1 MSKSLVIV
9 ESPAKAKTIEKILG
23 KDFTVKSSIGH
34 IRDLPKSGMS
44 IDIENGFAPQY
55 EINKDKKTTVNELK
69 KLAKEADIV
78 WLATDEDREGEAIAW
93 HLLEALKLD
102 ESKTKRIVFHEITE
116 KAIKNAIQNP
126 RKIDKQLVDAQ
137 QARRVLDRLVGYEL
151 SPVLWKK
158 VRYGLSAGRVQS
170 VAVRLISERERE
182 ILDFEAETFFKVTAN
197 LLSQDD
203 KSFNAS
209 LNDKIEGEADAK
221 VFLNEVLEST
231 LSVNDVTKRP
241 GTRKPA
247 APFTTSTLQQE
258 ANRKFGYSTKQT
270 MSIAQKLYENGKIT
284 YMRTDSLNLSE
295 TAIENATNV
304 ILNNFGKEYLHTRK
318 YSTKSAGAQEAHE
331 AIRPTDFNITS
342 VQGMD
347 YSAQKLYDL
356 IWKRTLASQMSE
368 AQLERTTI
376 NIGVSKSERT
386 LQSKG
391 EVIKFDG
398 FLKLYLEGSDDEED
412 DDNSGLLPNLKV
424 GEEVNLELMTA
435 KQSFSKAAARYSEA
449 SLVKKLE
456 ELGIGRPSTYA
467 PTISTIQDRSY
478 VIKEDRPGVE
488 REYKLLT
495 LSEGIIE
502 EKVETEIT
510 GAEKAK
516 LFPTDTGMVVNNFL
530 VEHFPTIV
538 DLNFTAKVEQEFDE
552 ISDGKKVWNEM
563 ISDFYIPFSK
573 SIKNS
578 ENITKAEAIK
588 PRELGLDPK
597 TKKPIYA
604 RIGRFGAMV
613 QLGDQESDEEL
624 KFASIPKEMSIDT
637 ITLEEALKLFQLP
650 RVLGE
655 LEEGPVKA
663 NLGRFGPYVQLGKTF
678 ASLKNVDVYD
688 VTFEQAITLIE
699 EKREADRNKLI
710 LNFEEAGIQVLNG
723 RYGPYITNGKVNA
736 KIPKDKEP
744 KSLTLEECKKL
755 IDEAPAKKGRGGRAV
770 AKKSTATKST
780 TKKAPAKKTTTKKA
794 TSKSTTKKK

>member
-23 KDFTVKSSIGH
+23 KDFVVKSSIGH

-44 IDIENGFAPQY
+44 IDIDNGFIPQY
-55 EINKDKKTTVNELK
+55 EINKDKKSTVNELK
-69 KLAKEADIV
+69 KLAKEAEIV

-102 ESKTKRIVFHEITE
+102 ENKTKRIVFHEITSS
-116 KAIKNAIQNP
+116 AIKNAIQNP
-126 RKIDKQLVDAQ
+126 RSIDKKLVDAQ

-170 VAVRLISERERE
+170 VAVRLIAERERE
-182 ILDFEAETFFKVTAN
+182 ILDFNAEEYYKVNADLKTKEN
-197 LLSQDD
+197 
-203 KSFNAS
+203 KIIGAS
-209 LNDKIEGEADAK
+209 LQDKLNDEREVKK
-221 VFLNEVLEST
+221 FLDEVNG
-231 LSVNDVTKRP
+231 SVISVKDVTKRP

-247 APFTTSTLQQE
+247 PPFTTSTLQQE
-258 ANRKFGYSTKQT
+258 ANRKFGFSTKQT
-270 MSIAQKLYENGKIT
+270 MSVAQKLYENGKIT

-295 TAIENATNV
+295 QAINNAKQV
-304 ILNNFGKEYLHTRK
+304 ITDNFGNEYLHTRK

-331 AIRPTDFNITS
+331 AIRPTDFNTTS
-342 VQGMD
+342 VEGMD
-347 YSAQKLYDL
+347 YQAQRLYEL

-368 AQLERTTI
+368 AKLERTTI
-376 NIGVSKSERT
+376 NFNISKSSRF
-386 LQSKG
+386 LQAKG

-398 FLKLYLEGSDDEED
+398 FLKLYLESSDDEED
-412 DDNSGLLPNLKV
+412 EDNAGLLPDLKV
-424 GEEVNLELMTA
+424 GEEVNLEKMTA
-435 KQSFSKAAARYSEA
+435 RQSFTKAPARYSEA

-467 PTISTIQDRSY
+467 PTISTIQDRTY

-488 REYKLLT
+488 RKYKLFVLEN
-495 LSEGIIE
+495 SNIE
-502 EKVETEIT
+502 EIEETETT
-510 GAEKAK
+510 GAEKSK
-516 LFPTDTGMVVNNFL
+516 LFPTDTGLVVNDFL
-530 VEHFPTIV
+530 VEHFPAIV
-538 DLNFTAKVEQEFDE
+538 DLNFTAKVEEEFDE
-552 ISDGKKVWNEM
+552 ISNGKKVWNEM
-563 ISDFYIPFSK
+563 ISDFYKPFHK
-573 SIKNS
+573 SIENS
-578 ENITKAEAIK
+578 DSITKTQAIK
-588 PRELGLDPK
+588 PRELGIDPK
-597 TKKPIYA
+597 TNKKVYS

-613 QLGDQESDEEL
+613 QIGDQEEDEEL
-624 KFASIPKEMSIDT
+624 KFASVPKHLSIDT

-650 RVLGE
+650 RILGE
-655 LEEGPVKA
+655 VEEGPVKA

-678 ASLKNVDVYD
+678 ASLKNIDVYD
-688 VTFEQAITLIE
+688 VTLEEALTLIE

-755 IDEAPAKKGRGGRAV
+755 IADAPAKKGRGGKKATT
-770 AKKSTATKST
+770 KTTSKST
-780 TKKAPAKKTTTKKA
+780 AKKTTKTTK
-794 TSKSTTKKK
+794 TTKKK

>member
-23 KDFTVKSSIGH
+23 KDYTVKSSIGH

-44 IDIENGFAPQY
+44 IDIENGFIPQY
-55 EINKDKKTTVNELK
+55 EINKDKKSTVNELK
-69 KLAKEADIV
+69 KLAKEAEIV

-102 ESKTKRIVFHEITE
+102 ESKTRRIVFHEITE
-116 KAIKNAIQNP
+116 KAIKKAILNP
-126 RKIDKQLVDAQ
+126 RAIDKQLVDAQ

-182 ILDFEAETFFKVTAN
+182 ILDFEPESYFKVTSSLISKNNKTLNAN
-197 LLSQDD
+197 LVE
-203 KSFNAS
+203 
-209 LNDKIEGEADAK
+209 KIADEEEAK
-221 VFLNEVLEST
+221 VFLNEVLNST
-231 LSVNDVTKRP
+231 LNVNDVTKRP
-241 GTRKPA
+241 GTRKPT

-258 ANRKFGYSTKQT
+258 ANRKFGYSAKQT

-295 TAIENATNV
+295 TAIENATSV
-304 ILNNFGKEYLHTRK
+304 ILNNFGKEYLQTRK
-318 YSTKSAGAQEAHE
+318 FTTKSAGAQEAHE
-331 AIRPTDFNITS
+331 AIRPTDFNTTS

-356 IWKRTLASQMSE
+356 IWKRTLASQMSD

-376 NIGVSKSERT
+376 NIGISKSERT
-386 LQSKG
+386 LQAKG

-398 FLKLYLEGSDDEED
+398 FLKLYLESSDDEED
-412 DDNSGLLPNLKV
+412 EDNAGLLPNLKV
-424 GEEVNLELMTA
+424 GEEVDLEQMTA
-435 KQSFSKAAARYSEA
+435 KQSFTKAAARYSEA

-495 LSEGIIE
+495 LIDQVIN
-502 EKVETEIT
+502 EKTETEIT

-563 ISDFYIPFSK
+563 ISEFYIPFSK

-597 TKKPIYA
+597 TQKPIYA
-604 RIGRFGAMV
+604 RIGRFGAMI

-624 KFASIPKEMSIDT
+624 KFASIPKHLSIDT

-678 ASLKNVDVYD
+678 ASLKEIDVYD

-710 LNFEEAGIQVLNG
+710 LNFEAEGIQVLNG

-744 KSLTLEECKKL
+744 KSLTLEECKKF
-755 IDEAPAKKGRGGRAV
+755 IAEAPAKKGRGGRA
-770 AKKSTATKST
+770 T
-780 TKKAPAKKTTTKKA
+780 TKKAPAKKATAKKAPTKKA
-794 TSKSTTKKK
+794 STKSTTKKK

>member
-55 EINKDKKTTVNELK
+55 EINKDKKSTVNELK
-69 KLAKEADIV
+69 KLSKDADIV

-93 HLLEALKLD
+93 HLYEALKLD
-102 ESKTKRIVFHEITE
+102 EKKTKRIVFHEITPNAIK
-116 KAIKNAIQNP
+116 KAIENP
-126 RKIDKQLVDAQ
+126 RMIDRKLVDAQ

-170 VAVRLISERERE
+170 VAVRLIAERERE
-182 ILDFEAETFFKVTAN
+182 ILDFNPESYFKVTAN
-197 LLSQDD
+197 LLSS
-203 KSFNAS
+203 KNKPFNAVLVDKLENS
-209 LNDKIEGEADAK
+209 NDTLT
-221 VFLNEVLEST
+221 FLNEVKTSNLT
-231 LSVNDVTKRP
+231 IKDVTKRP

-247 APFTTSTLQQE
+247 PPFTTSTLQQE

-295 TAIENATNV
+295 TSLENAKQV
-304 ILNNFGKEYLHTRK
+304 INKNFGNEYLELRK
-318 YSTKSAGAQEAHE
+318 YTTKSAGAQEAHE
-331 AIRPTDFNITS
+331 AIRPTDFNTTS
-342 VQGMD
+342 VEDMD
-347 YSAQKLYDL
+347 YQAQKLYDL

-368 AQLERTTI
+368 AKLERTTV
-376 NIGVSKSERT
+376 NIGISNSKRQ
-386 LQSKG
+386 LQAKG

-398 FLKLYLEGSDDEED
+398 FLKLYLEGKDEEDED
-412 DDNSGLLPNLKV
+412 DDNGLLPDLFE
-424 GEEVNLELMTA
+424 GEAVSLEQMTA
-435 KQSFSKAAARYSEA
+435 RESFTKPQARYSEA

-488 REYKLLT
+488 REYSMYILKNNAIQEKL
-495 LSEGIIE
+495 
-502 EKVETEIT
+502 EKETSGT
-510 GAEKAK
+510 EKSK
-516 LFPTDTGMVVNNFL
+516 LFPTDTGLVVNDFL
-530 VEHFPTIV
+530 VENFSEIV
-538 DLNFTAKVEQEFDE
+538 DLNFTAKVEEEFDE
-552 ISDGKKVWNEM
+552 ISQGKKIWNEM
-563 ISDFYIPFSK
+563 ILDFYKPFHK
-573 SIKNS
+573 SIENS
-578 ENITKAEAIK
+578 DSITKAQAIK
-588 PRELGLDPK
+588 PRELGIDPK
-597 TKKPIYA
+597 TNKKVYA

-613 QLGDQESDEEL
+613 QLGDQEEDEDL
-624 KFASIPKEMSIDT
+624 KFASVPKNSSIDT

-655 LEEGPVKA
+655 NEEGQIKA

-678 ASLKNVDVYD
+678 ASLKNIDVYE
-688 VTFEQAITLIE
+688 VTLEQALTLIE
-699 EKREADRNKLI
+699 EKREAERNKLI

-723 RYGPYITNGKVNA
+723 RYGPYITDGKTNA

-755 IDEAPAKKGRGGRAV
+755 IAETPAKKGKRTV
-770 AKKSTATKST
+770 AT
-780 TKKAPAKKTTTKKA
+780 KKTTSTKK
-794 TSKSTTKKK
+794 TTKSSAKKK